1 MTFFLVSF
9 SGTVQ
14 SPAPDRTTTI
24 PSPGCLH
31 SRHARYNRCVETP
44 PPPAR
49 EYSAIITEPPLFQPP
64 WLVTGHQSV
73 ITQRPD
79 MSAPVMLAAL
89 LCLVGMTAAA
99 SASDL
104 LTLDFEPL
112 LMAASSRSSDDS
124 SDVDSKFL
132 SDLAVV
138 GNVTILSDWQTALTG
153 IYTYIGKAQ

>member
-1 MTFFLVSF
+1 
-9 SGTVQ
+9 
-14 SPAPDRTTTI
+14 
-24 PSPGCLH
+24 
-31 SRHARYNRCVETP
+31 
-44 PPPAR
+44 
-49 EYSAIITEPPLFQPP
+49 
-64 WLVTGHQSV
+64 
-73 ITQRPD
+73 